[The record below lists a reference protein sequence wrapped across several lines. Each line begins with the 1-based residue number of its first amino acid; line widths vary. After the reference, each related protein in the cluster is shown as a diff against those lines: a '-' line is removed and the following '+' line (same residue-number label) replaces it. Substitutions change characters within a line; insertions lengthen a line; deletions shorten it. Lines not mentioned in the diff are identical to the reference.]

1 MNIPMW
7 HQPECAADGFQGD
20 THRWSCCTTSK
31 VNNIVCK
38 VARHCSLKDL
48 HIYKTLIDAESRIKH
63 ASKHICNA
71 TNLSS
76 AVVIW
81 VEPKPLALRHRK
93 PITFDSSAR
102 GELERSRRRVL
113 VTKL

>member
-7 HQPECAADGFQGD
+7 HQPECAADGFQGN

-31 VNNIVCK
+31 VNSIVCK

-48 HIYKTLIDAESRIKH
+48 HIIHKALIDAESRIKH

-76 AVVIW
+76 DSAVVMW
-81 VEPKPLALRHRK
+81 VEHKTLVLRFATGNPSHLT
-93 PITFDSSAR
+93 PVFVVNLFA
-102 GELERSRRRVL
+102 VA
-113 VTKL
+113 VV